1 MPRRKL
7 LTPPRCGSSLLR
19 TSRCRT
25 TRLRRL
31 PRRTRLWLA
40 QLCRQRKFVSR
51 RLGESLAGC
60 CMGSYGGGCRLP
72 AGLRGVTC
80 SELRRTVPGGWVST
94 CVLQTK
100 TFLKGVEVVAKLG
113 RVARRRHSAAV
124 AHFSST
130 ILAATKVGASVDED
144 SSRD

>member
-1 MPRRKL
+1 MRRKL
-7 LTPPRCGSSLLR
+7 LTPLRCGSSLLR

-25 TRLRRL
+25 TRLRRI
-31 PRRTRLWLA
+31 PRGTRLWLG

-51 RLGESLAGC
+51 SLGESLAGW
-60 CMGSYGGGCRLP
+60 CMGSYGGGCRLT

-80 SELRRTVPGGWVST
+80 SELRRTEPGGGVST
-94 CVLQTK
+94 GVLQT
-100 TFLKGVEVVAKLG
+100 TTYLKGVEVVAKL
-113 RVARRRHSAAV
+113 RRLVRKRHSGAV
-124 AHFSST
+124 AHFAST